1 MRKVNIKV
9 SKKNDVNRNIHM
21 KAKHT
26 NSIRVLYKKVG
37 QVPEVKII
45 SNVYKLKKAIIQ
57 KNLDIIPYEK
67 LFIICHN
74 KKTNSNLLPNI
85 FLPFNRILGDFI
97 VVRIDRKEREFKSL
111 SQEDIIWYSQDLINK
126 APRNTVRVA
135 KYPKSINVK
144 DIYERGAEDNRYNK
158 TLDFEKTLIGV
169 LINIELLLATI
180 IKNDGDDKNE

>member
-1 MRKVNIKV
+1 MKIK
-9 SKKNDVNRNIHM
+9 KKINTCLIN
-21 KAKHT
+21 KANNT
-26 NSIRVLYKKVG
+26 NPLRVLYKKVG
-37 QVPEVKII
+37 QNPEVKII

-74 KKTNSNLLPNI
+74 RKTNSNMLPNI

-135 KYPKSINVK
+135 KYPKSINVR

-158 TLDFEKTLIGV
+158 TLAFEKTLIGV
-169 LINIELLLATI
+169 LISIELLLATI
-180 IKNDGDDKNE
+180 LKNDGDDKNE

>member
-1 MRKVNIKV
+1 MTE
-9 SKKNDVNRNIHM
+9 SHNR
-21 KAKHT
+21 
-26 NSIRVLYKKVG
+26 
-37 QVPEVKII
+37 
-45 SNVYKLKKAIIQ
+45 
-57 KNLDIIPYEK
+57 
-67 LFIICHN
+67 
-74 KKTNSNLLPNI
+74 KTNSNMLPNI

-180 IKNDGDDKNE
+180 LKNDGDDKKWKRKN

>member
-1 MRKVNIKV
+1 MKIK
-9 SKKNDVNRNIHM
+9 KKMNTHLIN
-21 KAKHT
+21 KANNT
-26 NSIRVLYKKVG
+26 NPLRVLYKKVG
-37 QVPEVKII
+37 QNPEVKII

-74 KKTNSNLLPNI
+74 RKTNSNMLPNI

-97 VVRIDRKEREFKSL
+97 VVKIDRKERELKSL

-135 KYPKSINVK
+135 KYPKSINVRN
-144 DIYERGAEDNRYNK
+144 IYERGAEDNRYNK

-180 IKNDGDDKNE
+180 LKNDGDDKNE

>member
-1 MRKVNIKV
+1 MKIKRKIDTQLIN
-9 SKKNDVNRNIHM
+9 
-21 KAKHT
+21 KANNT
-26 NSIRVLYKKVG
+26 NPLRVLYKKVG
-37 QVPEVKII
+37 QTPEIKII

-74 KKTNSNLLPNI
+74 RKTNSNMLPNI
-85 FLPFNRILGDFI
+85 FLPFNRILGNFI

-135 KYPKSINVK
+135 KYPNTINVR
-144 DIYERGAEDNRYNK
+144 DIYEKGAENSQYNK
-158 TLDFEKTLIGV
+158 NLNFEKTLIGV

-180 IKNDGDDKNE
+180 LKNNGDDKK